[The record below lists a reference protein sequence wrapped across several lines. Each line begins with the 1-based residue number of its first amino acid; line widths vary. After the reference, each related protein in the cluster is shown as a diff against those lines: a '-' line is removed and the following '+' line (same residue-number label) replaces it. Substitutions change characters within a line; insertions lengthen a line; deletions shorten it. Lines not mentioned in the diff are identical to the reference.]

1 MKLDFP
7 VSWEITEIHFQIRGF
22 AWPAVLVGL
31 VAQSAR
37 YKLCLLFSF
46 VALDILVFS
55 EFLFIACLLSLTICF
70 AELKIVK
77 STYHCYYFLP
87 VIYTKINATLGNKI
101 KLNSGK

>member
-46 VALDILVFS
+46 VALDILVF
-55 EFLFIACLLSLTICF
+55 
-70 AELKIVK
+70 
-77 STYHCYYFLP
+77 
-87 VIYTKINATLGNKI
+87 
-101 KLNSGK
+101 